1 MAFLLQDK
9 DGNWHFKRRRYSS
22 KNYDPIYI
30 QSNIL
35 RSKRKKKRKKIRA
48 AIRVRFKR
56 AGNCRIIYFPLFK
69 ITRHAS
75 FKLGNNVGV
84 RREAAR
90 RHVQLKCQ
98 LKVSNYRTM
107 CRILNIFGSSCELR
121 SFYSRRLLRSL

>member
-1 MAFLLQDK
+1 MAT
-9 DGNWHFKRRRYSS
+9 G
-22 KNYDPIYI
+22 
-30 QSNIL
+30 IL
-35 RSKRKKKRKKIRA
+35 RDDVIQVKITIRFISSRIFYDQRKRKKEKKIRA

-107 CRILNIFGSSCELR
+107 YRILNIFGGSCELR

>member
-1 MAFLLQDK
+1 MATGTLRGDVIQVKTTIRSISSRIFYDQRER
-9 DGNWHFKRRRYSS
+9 KRE
-22 KNYDPIYI
+22 
-30 QSNIL
+30 
-35 RSKRKKKRKKIRA
+35 KKIRV